1 MVEWCRFGVWFVN
14 RIEFENTDPMSSL
27 NRTDFAILAAL
38 QNDARLSNKELAARV
53 SLAPSSCLERVRRL
67 REEGVLTGF
76 RALVDPRALGIAM
89 QALVFVT
96 LARHSRQQV
105 KSFRQH
111 ALSLPEAVAVYH
123 VAGQHDFL
131 VHLGV
136 RDANHLRDLAMDAFT
151 SRTEVAR
158 IETHLI
164 FEHVAKPVL
173 PVLGETEPP
182 RRARGR
188 RDAVGRTPGP
198 DGRA

>member
-1 MVEWCRFGVWFVN
+1 MRQWCRFGVFSVN
-14 RIEFENTDPMSSL
+14 RIDFGEEAWMSTL
-27 NRTDFAILAAL
+27 DRTDFAILAAL

-53 SLAPSSCLERVRRL
+53 ALAPSSCLERVRRL
-67 REEGVLTGF
+67 REDGVLVAY
-76 RALVDPRALGIAM
+76 RAIVEPRALGIAM

-96 LARHSRQQV
+96 LARHARQQV

-111 ALSLPEAVAVYH
+111 ALSLPEAIAVYH

-151 SRTEVAR
+151 SRPEVAR

-164 FEHVAKPVL
+164 FEHVPKPAL
-173 PVLGETEPP
+173 PVLTVAEEVP
-182 RRARGR
+182 RARRGPRAAPGGR
-188 RDAVGRTPGP
+188 
-198 DGRA
+198 